1 MSGSVALTTFMV
13 VSLSRAAP
21 QAGIPSATDRLPAL
35 TGLRFVAATVVFV
48 HHAGLESTFRSG
60 TANFVLAG
68 ATASLAQAAVAFFFM
83 LSGFVLT
90 WSARPGDTPARFW
103 RRRAAKILPN
113 HLVTWTAGLLLL
125 LAASQPVSLG
135 HVLPSL
141 GLIHSWVPVIPV
153 LQGTNGPSWSLAC
166 EAVFYLCFPFLVPLL
181 ARIRLE
187 RLWLTAGGLCLG
199 IVAVPFVSLLLPP
212 EPTLFGLPAPFWRVW
227 FTVFLPP
234 VRLLDFVLGIVIARI
249 VLSGRW
255 PRVRPV
261 VAVFTGVLAW
271 AVSLA
276 LPVPFGLIAPF
287 VVPLVLLLGS
297 CCGLRTS
304 LGGATMVRLGE
315 LSFAFYLVHWLV
327 LHYTHVALGGGQCSA
342 PVAIGFLLACFAVTL
357 GLSWLLH
364 QVVERPAMGRL
375 SRPRSPTLREEQ

>member
-1 MSGSVALTTFMV
+1 VGSG
-13 VSLSRAAP
+13 
-21 QAGIPSATDRLPAL
+21 D
-35 TGLRFVAATVVFV
+35 
-48 HHAGLESTFRSG
+48 
-60 TANFVLAG
+60 
-68 ATASLAQAAVAFFFM
+68 
-83 LSGFVLT
+83 
-90 WSARPGDTPARFW
+90 PGSPR
-103 RRRAAKILPN
+103 
-113 HLVTWTAGLLLL
+113 H
-125 LAASQPVSLG
+125 
-135 HVLPSL
+135 
-141 GLIHSWVPVIPV
+141 
-153 LQGTNGPSWSLAC
+153 
-166 EAVFYLCFPFLVPLL
+166 
-181 ARIRLE
+181 E
-187 RLWLTAGGLCLG
+187 RVWLTAGGLCLG

-255 PRVRPV
+255 PRVRPA

-364 QVVERPAMGRL
+364 HVVERPAMGRL

>member
-1 MSGSVALTTFMV
+1 MI
-13 VSLSRAAP
+13 VSLPRALPPAGVRSRA
-21 QAGIPSATDRLPAL
+21 DRLPAL
-35 TGLRFVAATVVFV
+35 TGLRFVAALAVFV
-48 HHAGLESTFRSG
+48 HHAGLESVFRSG
-60 TANFVLAG
+60 TVNFVLAG
-68 ATASLAQAAVAFFFM
+68 ATAGLAQAAVAFFFM

-90 WSARPGDTPARFW
+90 WSARADDTRGRFW

-113 HLVTWTAGLLLL
+113 HVVTWTAGLLLM
-125 LAASQPVSLG
+125 LAASEPIRLG

-141 GLIHSWVPVIPV
+141 GVVHAWIPSIPV

-166 EAVFYLCFPFLVPLL
+166 EALFYLSFPFLAPLV
-181 ARIRLE
+181 ARIRPE
-187 RLWLTAGGLCLG
+187 RLWWWCGGLGLG
-199 IVAVPFVSLLLPP
+199 IIAVPFVALVLPP

-227 FTVFLPP
+227 FTIFLPP

-249 VLSGRW
+249 VLAGRW
-255 PRVRPV
+255 PSIRPLAAVLAV
-261 VAVFTGVLAW
+261 VPAW

-297 CCGLRTS
+297 CCGLRTA
-304 LGGATMVRLGE
+304 LAGPAMVRLGE

-327 LHYTHVALGGGQCSA
+327 LHYAHVALGGGQWSP
-342 PVAIGFLLACFAVTL
+342 PVALGFLLGAFAVTL

-364 QVVERPAMGRL
+364 QVVERPAMRHL
-375 SRPRSPTLREEQ
+375 SRPRSAAPQDPP